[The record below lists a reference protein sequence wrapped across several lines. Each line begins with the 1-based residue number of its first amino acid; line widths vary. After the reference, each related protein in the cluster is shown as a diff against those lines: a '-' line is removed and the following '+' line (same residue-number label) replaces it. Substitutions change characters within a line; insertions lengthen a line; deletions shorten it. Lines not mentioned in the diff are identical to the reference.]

1 MVTSDQ
7 SRTFLEKGEKMEKN
21 LLTITQLADA
31 CGVSRMTLRR
41 LCDKGILGTA
51 NDAEPG
57 EIKLYN
63 YKDVIR
69 LERILSLQRC
79 GVTQKEMMKF
89 FNTREDH
96 SVLYEQIES
105 RYLALQGLMAELR
118 LYMQTEQGEVS
129 VNEEIMPETAFY
141 VKKRTIKTSY
151 DNVIEFLADTLI
163 EAIHDGYRLKLVP
176 SLSLIRDF
184 DDGVLKEHYG
194 EDRAYT
200 ACIPVIPGDIE
211 DENILILPERKVI
224 SLMWY
229 GKLEKGRPYMKLIRE
244 EMEKRGY
251 EPAGPV
257 MSSFVC
263 DASLE
268 YDLSA
273 DQAFVK
279 FIMPV
284 QEKR

>member
-1 MVTSDQ
+1 MD
-7 SRTFLEKGEKMEKN
+7 KK

-51 NDAEPG
+51 NDAKPG
-57 EIKLYN
+57 EVKLYN

-69 LERILSLQRC
+69 LERILSLQNC
-79 GVTQKEMMKF
+79 GVTQKEMKEYF
-89 FNTREDH
+89 STQGDY
-96 SVLYEQIES
+96 SLLYEQIES
-105 RYLALQGLMAELR
+105 RYLALQGLMSELR
-118 LYMQTEQGEVS
+118 LYMQTEQGGVS

-141 VKKRTIKTSY
+141 VKKRSIKTSY
-151 DNVIEFLADTLI
+151 DNVIEFLTDTLI

-184 DDGVLKEHYG
+184 DDGVMKEHYG
-194 EDRAYT
+194 EERSYT
-200 ACIPVIPGDIE
+200 ACVPIISEDEE
-211 DENILILPERKVI
+211 DENVLILPERKVI

-229 GKLEKGRPYMKLIRE
+229 GKLEKGRPYMKIIRDA
-244 EMEKRGY
+244 MEKRGY

-263 DASLE
+263 DSSLE
-268 YDLSA
+268 YNLSA

-284 QEKR
+284 KEKSDFFLKNRAEI